1 MDDNKEATP
10 PPSEPAPKET
20 PDASLN
26 PEGKP
31 SASHGAGWK
40 TVRAVNW
47 RRWFYFPRL
56 FSRDEKTAILVFGLI
71 AVAAFGFLVFRIVDR
86 LTILAPD
93 VGGTLREG
101 VAREL
106 RFINPLY
113 AASDTDRD
121 ITNLV
126 FSKLIRYSRNG
137 SPDMDLAENIEVG
150 EDGKVY
156 TVHLRPG
163 VRWHDGEDFSADDV
177 VFTVKTIQDPDYKSP
192 LRQNWQGV
200 TVEKIDDA
208 AVRLTLRQAYAPFM
222 ENLALGII
230 PEHLWRKI
238 PRETAVLSDLNLKP
252 IGTGPYQFS
261 KLTRRQ
267 DGSIIS
273 VALTRNKNYYLDGPY
288 IREIDFKFYPDEVQ
302 LIAAYRRNEVDSFL
316 VTSAAGAGELQKL
329 DAEIHQLRLP
339 KIFAVF
345 LNPGA
350 NPALTRQ
357 AVRQALSAAIDRET
371 ILQKSGVGSG
381 VVVNSAIPPGTF
393 GFNAGITPPLQDQ
406 AEAQKLLQKDG
417 WKDLNG
423 DGILE
428 RREGKGKSQT
438 TEKLELRIVTSD
450 APELAKTAE
459 LVAAMWKNI
468 GVKTEVTAMTVS
480 ELESSMIRPRAYE
493 VLIFGEVFGHD
504 PDPFAFWHTSQLKDP
519 GLNVALY
526 SNRAVDQLLEQ
537 ARRTADPALREKKYL
552 EFQKTVSD
560 DIGAIFLYAPSDHYA
575 VRKSI
580 QGVDIGDVTL
590 TEERFNRIAGWFVDR
605 GRAIKKPLW

>member
-1 MDDNKEATP
+1 MDDNKEANS
-10 PPSEPAPKET
+10 PPSEPAAKEA

-26 PEGKP
+26 PEGK
-31 SASHGAGWK
+31 SLASYGASWK
-40 TVRAVNW
+40 TIRAINW
-47 RRWFYFPRL
+47 RWWFYFPRL
-56 FSRDEKTAILVFGLI
+56 FSRDEKMAILIFGLI
-71 AVAAFGFLVFRIVDR
+71 AVAAFGFLAFRIVDR
-86 LTILAPD
+86 VTILVPD
-93 VGGTLREG
+93 VGGILREG
-101 VAREL
+101 VTHEL

-113 AASDTDRD
+113 AVSDADRD
-121 ITNLV
+121 ITSIV
-126 FSKLIRYSRNG
+126 FSRLIRYSRNG
-137 SPDMDLAENIEVG
+137 SPDMDLAENVEVG
-150 EDGKVY
+150 EDGRVY
-156 TVHLRPG
+156 TVHLRKG
-163 VRWHDGEDFSADDV
+163 IRWHDGEDFSADDV
-177 VFTVKTIQDPDYKSP
+177 VFTIKTIQDPDYKSP

-200 TVEKIDDA
+200 TAEKVDEA
-208 AVRLTLRQAYAPFM
+208 TVRLTLRQAYAPFM

-261 KLTRRQ
+261 KLVRRG

-273 VALTRNKNYYLDGPY
+273 VTLTRSRNYYLDGPY
-288 IREIDFKFYPDEVQ
+288 IREVDFNFYSDEAQ

-316 VTSAAGAGELQKL
+316 VTSAASAEELQKL
-329 DAEIHQLRLP
+329 DAELHQLHLP

-350 NPALTRQ
+350 NPALARK
-357 AVRQALSAAIDRET
+357 AVRQALSAAIDREAV
-371 ILQKSGVGSG
+371 LQKSGVGSG

-393 GFNAGITPPLQDQ
+393 GFNAAITPPLQDQ
-406 AEAQKLLQKDG
+406 VEAQKFLQKDG
-417 WKDLNG
+417 WKDANS

-428 RREGKGKSQT
+428 RTEGRGKSQT
-438 TEKLELRIVTSD
+438 TQKLELRIVTSD

-537 ARRTADPALREKKYL
+537 ARRTADPALREEKYL

-560 DIGAIFLYAPSDHYA
+560 EIGAIFLYAPSDHYA

-590 TEERFNRIAGWFVDR
+590 TEERFNRIANWFVDR
-605 GRAIKKPLW
+605 GRALKKPLW